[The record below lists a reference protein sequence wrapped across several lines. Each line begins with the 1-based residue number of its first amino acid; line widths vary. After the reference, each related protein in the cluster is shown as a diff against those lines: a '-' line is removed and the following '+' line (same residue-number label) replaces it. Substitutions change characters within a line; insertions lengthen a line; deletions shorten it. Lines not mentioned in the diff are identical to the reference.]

1 MKITIKQILTAA
13 AVEIGAV
20 ALVRFVKHEAKEMK
34 KEKEDEAAETE
45 TATETASF
53 TADEATYMNYV
64 DEGFMGFTANDEFM
78 MLGGGKP
85 IEFSDFK
92 GNRIPIATD
101 EPNFAYGDGTHSE
114 VMTTSPLIDA
124 TTSGGGTKGISSG
137 GKGRR
142 IRHITPRT
150 KKEPLDIED
159 IWKSGKKYRNPI
171 IQQAPQEKV
180 RVGKRGT
187 ITPKGV
193 VLPPRRGKA
202 IKAETDTMS
211 SKGIK

>member
-13 AVEIGAV
+13 AVAIGAV
-20 ALVRFVKHEAKEMK
+20 ALIRFVKHEAKEMK
-34 KEKEDEAAETE
+34 EEKEQEPEAETE
-45 TATETASF
+45 TNSF
-53 TADEATYMNYV
+53 TADERTFMNYV
-64 DEGFMGFTANDEFM
+64 DEGFMGFTATDEFM

-85 IEFSDFK
+85 IEFADFT
-92 GNRIPIATD
+92 GHRIPIATD

-114 VMTTSPLIDA
+114 VMTASPTPIIAA
-124 TTSGGGTKGISSG
+124 TTSGGGTKGIASG

-142 IRHITPRT
+142 IRHITPRP

-159 IWKSGKKYRNPI
+159 IWKSGKKYRNPL
-171 IQQAPQEKV
+171 IQQARHEKV

-187 ITPKGV
+187 ITAQGV

-211 SKGIK
+211 SIGRK